1 MLSLK
6 ADCLKMKRL
15 NFQCETTTMERPDV
29 DLSYWSNLLQ
39 G

>member
-15 NFQCETTTMERPDV
+15 NFQCEITTMEGPDV